1 MNIVKVS
8 DHVGSSQVQLQVLM
22 ENTVFSFTLFL
33 TNHADKKGWGD
44 KLLTCTF
51 APNFAEIFM

>member
-1 MNIVKVS
+1 MLMTVVYNVCTYQVLGLNIVKVS

-33 TNHADKKGWGD
+33 TNHADKK
-44 KLLTCTF
+44 
-51 APNFAEIFM
+51 